1 LVKKDKSM
9 TEQQIMKNE
18 QVILDAKGRPEYVV
32 IPIDRYRKL
41 LEMLEDFGLG
51 QAILEAELSPR
62 LSGAEALAFLDS
74 EDEPEDSGILAPV
87 SFQDFVE
94 A

>member
-1 LVKKDKSM
+1 
-9 TEQQIMKNE
+9 MKNE

>member
-1 LVKKDKSM
+1 M